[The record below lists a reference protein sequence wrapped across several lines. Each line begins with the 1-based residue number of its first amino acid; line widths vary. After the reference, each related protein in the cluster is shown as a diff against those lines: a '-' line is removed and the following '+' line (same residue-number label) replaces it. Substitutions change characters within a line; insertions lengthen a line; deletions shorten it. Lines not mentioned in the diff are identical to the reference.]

1 MSTVTQS
8 PSYEDIEVS
17 GHCHR
22 MWSERSNRPD
32 LNPRIAWL
40 EAVPVDYPSIKP
52 PARFARYHEVTGQI
66 LLACPDGTLATC
78 IPLSNRSRDEQRY
91 IRDQLVSDE

>member
-1 MSTVTQS
+1 MSANTQS
-8 PSYEDIEVS
+8 PSYEETTVS
-17 GHCHR
+17 KHCR
-22 MWSERSNRPD
+22 EQWSERSNRPQ

-40 EAVPVDYPSIKP
+40 EAVPIDYPSIKP

-78 IPLSNRSRDEQRY
+78 IPLSNRSRSEQQY
-91 IRDQLVSDE
+91 IRNQVADL